1 MSDRSLTN
9 NPRKKSE
16 HTNEVSQAFG
26 AIAPFYD
33 AWYQS
38 PVGGYVW
45 AVETEAIQAL
55 LPEPQGGVALEVGV
69 GTGMIA
75 TFVQNPLLQFVGVD
89 VAWQM
94 LAVAHQKL
102 QKTENLHLVQ
112 SDGEHLPFRK
122 KCFDLVLAM
131 TVLEFVPDPEQVL
144 SEIHQCLQPVGHL
157 LLGILTSTNLWAVER
172 RIRSFI
178 QPDVFRYAQFPSPWQ
193 VIRLLYRNGF
203 SQVQYRGSVYA
214 PTFTPT
220 RLLPRFASLEST
232 LGTRW
237 LSRALGAFLVFSA
250 RRSVIR

>member
-9 NPRKKSE
+9 NPRKESE

-26 AIAPFYD
+26 AIASFYD
-33 AWYQS
+33 SWYQS

-75 TFVQNPLLQFVGVD
+75 TIVQDPSLQFVGVD

-94 LAVAHQKL
+94 LAIAYQKL
-102 QKTENLHLVQ
+102 QKTENLHLVR
-112 SDGEHLPFRK
+112 SDGEHLPFRR
-122 KCFDLVLAM
+122 KCFDLALAM
-131 TVLEFVPDPEQVL
+131 TLLEFVPDPDQVL
-144 SEIHQCLQPVGHL
+144 SEIHQCLQPVGYL
-157 LLGILTSTNLWAVER
+157 LLGILSSTNLWAIER
-172 RIRSFI
+172 RIRSFV
-178 QPDVFRYAQFPSPWQ
+178 QPDVFRFARFPSPWQ
-193 VIRLLYRNGF
+193 VIRLLNRNGF

-220 RLLPRFASLEST
+220 RWLPRFASLEPT

-237 LSRALGAFLVFSA
+237 LSRALGAFIVFSA
-250 RRSVIR
+250 RRSMLK